1 MFNWVF
7 SKYLVTLHLSF
18 FHLKMT
24 LSVTISHIS
33 LFPQALVLESSS
45 NHDTELQRNLELV
58 FPLLS
63 PLSTVSAISIHP
75 IKLVP
80 QMQTCEWG
88 RIHTFGSYHTGE
100 RRNYSERKGEWPS
113 LLPTK
118 CATGKPLNS
127 PALRSH
133 FTGPL
138 FPSVQ
143 KEVIKLEFFKSN
155 NLRTLII
162 TQSTMPLVL
171 SLMQTLYIYYSTHTA
186 NFFFTYIFFL

>member
-1 MFNWVF
+1 MQYLGYNYTLKVFIVYLKFMFNWVF

-45 NHDTELQRNLELV
+45 NHDTELQRNLEVV

-80 QMQTCEWG
+80 QMQTCEWE
-88 RIHTFGSYHTGE
+88 RIHTFGSYHTRDGTIPKGKE
-100 RRNYSERKGEWPS
+100 NDHLYYLQSVLLENHWTALLYYLTSLGHYFLQYKRKS
-113 LLPTK
+113 L
-118 CATGKPLNS
+118 N
-127 PALRSH
+127 
-133 FTGPL
+133 
-138 FPSVQ
+138 
-143 KEVIKLEFFKSN
+143 
-155 NLRTLII
+155 
-162 TQSTMPLVL
+162 
-171 SLMQTLYIYYSTHTA
+171 
-186 NFFFTYIFFL
+186 